1 MNGGKNLKIITNS
14 NCNNSP
20 KNKFI
25 ETYSI
30 NLLTKNLT
38 ELQLNSTSHISIVL
52 PDGKEIKNLADL
64 EQWSMEA
71 ETVTSITSV
80 SHGKQAFFLA
90 LLTNENQENYFTIYY
105 EFETFKAKKIEK
117 IILFEGHML
126 NRIS

>member
-1 MNGGKNLKIITNS
+1 MKIVTNN

-25 ETYSI
+25 EIYSI

-38 ELQLNSTSHISIVL
+38 ELQLDSTSHISIIL
-52 PDGKEIKNLADL
+52 PDGKEIKNLADI
-64 EQWSMEA
+64 EKWSVEA
-71 ETVTSITSV
+71 ETVTSIASV

-90 LLTNENQENYFTIYY
+90 LLTNKNKENYFTIYY
-105 EFETFKAKKIEK
+105 EFETFKADKIEK

-126 NRIS
+126 NRIL

>member
-90 LLTNENQENYFTIYY
+90 LLTNKNQENYFTIYY

>member
-1 MNGGKNLKIITNS
+1 MKIITNS

-25 ETYSI
+25 EMYSI

-71 ETVTSITSV
+71 ETVTSIASV

-90 LLTNENQENYFTIYY
+90 LLTNKNQENYFTIYY

-126 NRIS
+126 NRIL

>member
-1 MNGGKNLKIITNS
+1 MKIITNS

-90 LLTNENQENYFTIYY
+90 LLTNKNQENYFTIYY